1 MKSPHRLS
9 MFSASVKTIRSDQN
23 VSISSCPIRY
33 YGVEYNNIYIK
44 FTNNKLAICFDAMY
58 NVTAVGDCIIGPKPV
73 ASVDFSI
80 LQTAVRSRFQ
90 NVSGTSNCSVKF
102 EAQLTS
108 GRVSFT
114 LNLFNFG
121 TEAVMSVTSTGAMVS
136 LMLMLIQVFLCS
148 LTGQHD
154 AVSAVYKPGS
164 VVSSDPNT
172 CFTRTCDQVA
182 TVQNSAC
189 GALETCLG
197 NGSCGHG
204 AICTVTANT
213 VIDIHGKL
221 KTIEDRC
228 SYTLLSAPSD
238 PDFQIVAHFRER
250 RRTDVSFLES
260 VVLQLNDVGFH
271 IHLDQGNRFVSLQL
285 NESLLSL
292 NSSVRSIQGVLMSR
306 DHRGVTAEASLSGS
320 TASVFFD
327 GHMAQIHVEGPAVKT
342 LGGLCG
348 KSSAD
353 LSRLRS
359 SDSSCQKKHQQSPD
373 SSIDCMAVAER
384 CSLLNKPP
392 FDICHQHSGPQPFIT
407 ACSQTLCEYPA
418 LDGFNCQFLEAYA
431 RSCQLNNVTLK
442 TWRRSAAKPAA
453 SVEPFSPPST
463 GRRTLWV
470 GQKHDCRPN
479 DSSKPS
485 NREILS
491 PGEPTVCNQSS
502 ASVILV
508 GCLLEDKGIKHSA
521 LHLNDDT
528 CRGVMDPLDHMVT
541 FSFNGTNSCGA
552 EVTTDGNKVIYTNTI
567 KTGNITTGV
576 ITRHDQVYINFSC
589 IHTQPEVK
597 TAAFKIKDRSVEANI
612 TTGAWNYT
620 LTMRAYSD
628 PGLSQVVDSNTEVQL
643 NQKIW
648 VELNTVGLE
657 GGLVALVTDSCWAT
671 KDQPP
676 NSTVRH
682 DLISNG
688 CADSGDQTVK
698 VMGNGLGTSNSFSFN
713 MFQFSGS
720 STDVYLHCKLELC
733 VKSSKSCEPVR
744 RRDQSVPETPTR
756 TSSGPAGSSSAL
768 MTWTK

>member
-108 GRVSFT
+108 GRVSVVSHQDMTVNSFI
-114 LNLFNFG
+114 NDFPVSYEYVN
-121 TEAVMSVTSTGAMVS
+121 SV
-136 LMLMLIQVFLCS
+136 LC
-148 LTGQHD
+148 
-154 AVSAVYKPGS
+154 AVYKPGS

-442 TWRRSAAKPAA
+442 TWRPGA
-453 SVEPFSPPST
+453 SSFC
-463 GRRTLWV
+463 RDRTCSDHEFCGEKTL
-470 GQKHDCRPN
+470 GGETRCFCRAIFA
-479 DSSKPS
+479 SKYRTS
-485 NREILS
+485 DTL
-491 PGEPTVCNQSS
+491 GEPTVCNQSS

-720 STDVYLHCKLELC
+720 STDVYLHCKLELR
-733 VKSSKSCEPVR
+733 KRRSVR
-744 RRDQSVPETPTR
+744 Y
-756 TSSGPAGSSSAL
+756 SATFIS

>member
-327 GHMAQIHVEGPAVKT
+327 GHMAQIHVEGQEVKPGR
-342 LGGLCG
+342 LPVV
-348 KSSAD
+348 D
-353 LSRLRS
+353 PPDFLSVLNPSRS
-359 SDSSCQKKHQQSPD
+359 CCENPR
-373 SSIDCMAVAER
+373 R

-442 TWRRSAAKPAA
+442 TWRPGA
-453 SVEPFSPPST
+453 SSFC
-463 GRRTLWV
+463 RDRTCSDHEFCGEKTL
-470 GQKHDCRPN
+470 GGETRCFCRAIFA
-479 DSSKPS
+479 SKYRTS
-485 NREILS
+485 DTL
-491 PGEPTVCNQSS
+491 GEPTVCNQSS

-733 VKSSKSCEPVR
+733 VKSSKSCEPTCSGNSRKRRSVR
-744 RRDQSVPETPTR
+744 Y
-756 TSSGPAGSSSAL
+756 SATFIS

>member
-108 GRVSFT
+108 GRFT

-136 LMLMLIQVFLCS
+136 LMLMLIQVFLSTAHVDISGCR
-148 LTGQHD
+148 D
-154 AVSAVYKPGS
+154 AGAVYKPGS

-442 TWRRSAAKPAA
+442 TWRPGA
-453 SVEPFSPPST
+453 SCPSPQAFC
-463 GRRTLWV
+463 RDRTCSDHEFCGEKTL
-470 GQKHDCRPN
+470 GGETRCFCRAIFA
-479 DSSKPS
+479 SKYRTS
-485 NREILS
+485 DTL
-491 PGEPTVCNQSS
+491 GEPTVCNQSS

-733 VKSSKSCEPVR
+733 VKSSKSCEPTCSGNSRKRRSVR
-744 RRDQSVPETPTR
+744 Y
-756 TSSGPAGSSSAL
+756 SATFIS